1 MGEAKDGSKM
11 GSDMKRDTGDTG
23 REVVWVI
30 KTVGLLLDVSSLWV
44 KSADGANR
52 QWEGKL

>member
-11 GSDMKRDTGDTG
+11 GSDVKRDAGDTG

-30 KTVGLLLDVSSLWV
+30 KIVGLLWDVSSLWV

-52 QWEGKL
+52 QWEGRV

>member
-11 GSDMKRDTGDTG
+11 GSDVKRDTGATG